1 MQRMNFGLI
10 RTQKI
15 KFSVKICTVDVTKS
29 AASCG
34 SHLLKKSFTENFIFC
49 AVLIA
54 QDLNIELLSI
64 LPLSL
69 WISHIDFCV
78 LFQSRIDIKPNL

>member
-1 MQRMNFGLI
+1 MQLMNFGSI

-15 KFSVKICTVDVTKS
+15 KFSVKICTADVTTS
-29 AASCG
+29 AASCW
-34 SHLLKKSFTENFIFC
+34 SHLLKKSLTENFIFC

-69 WISHIDFCV
+69 WISRSDFCV
-78 LFQSRIDIKPNL
+78 LFQSRIGIKPNL